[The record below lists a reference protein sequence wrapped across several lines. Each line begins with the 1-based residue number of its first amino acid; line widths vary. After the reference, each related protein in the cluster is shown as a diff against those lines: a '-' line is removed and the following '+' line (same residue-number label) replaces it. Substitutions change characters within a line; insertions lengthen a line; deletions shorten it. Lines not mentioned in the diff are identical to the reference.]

1 MPTMRLTKLYCERK
15 QDVTGEDETQI
26 RVNGIVKWGPGKFE
40 KGESA
45 TMNVPVSFGEVAE
58 VKVEEMNG
66 ARPKQIGAAQHIRSA
81 DEPGSP
87 VNFSTSGAHY
97 VLHYTIA

>member
-1 MPTMRLTKLYCERK
+1 MPTLRLTMLHCERK

-40 KGESA
+40 KGELA
-45 TMNVPVSFGEVAE
+45 RMNVPVFFGEVAE

-66 ARPKQIGAAQHIRSA
+66 DKPKQIGAAQSVTARG
-81 DEPGSP
+81 PGSP
-87 VNFSTSGAHY
+87 LNFSTSGAHY
-97 VLHYTIA
+97 VLHYAID